1 MSEFVKD
8 RREKRAER
16 KRERAEQRA
25 KKAEAEARKY
35 YRRSFYGYT
44 VYPGKILLRAYT
56 ANT

>member
-16 KRERAEQRA
+16 KRARGAAR

>member
-16 KRERAEQRA
+16 